1 MASPILPNPQSSDI
15 LNQSNPNIVV
25 QVANRTFGGTS
36 SAHSS
41 SIVNG
46 VKGGSHGLA
55 SATYL
60 NKGYSQY
67 AKPQKTNSTILYLD
81 TNKNITTSTLGNGYF
96 IRNNNYGRI
105 LDSNVSGPISEPN
118 PPGST
123 NNLLVNP
130 NSVYAQKGAN
140 LNTGFLY

>member
-1 MASPILPNPQSSDI
+1 MASNLANPPSSDI
-15 LNQSNPNIVV
+15 LNQTNPNIVV

-36 SAHSS
+36 SSHSS
-41 SIVNG
+41 SSVNG
-46 VKGGSHGLA
+46 VKGGSYGLA

-67 AKPQKTNSTILYLD
+67 SKPQKTNSTILYLD
-81 TNKNITTSTLGNGYF
+81 TNKNLTSSTLGNGYF
-96 IRNNNYGRI
+96 IRNDNYGRI

-123 NNLLVNP
+123 NNRLVNP
-130 NSVYAQKGAN
+130 NSVLAQKGAK

>member
-36 SAHSS
+36 SSHSS
-41 SIVNG
+41 SLVNG

-55 SATYL
+55 PATYL

-67 AKPQKTNSTILYLD
+67 HMPQKAYSTMLNMN
-81 TNKNITTSTLGNGYF
+81 NKNLTTSTLGNGYF
-96 IRNNNYGRI
+96 IRNDNYGRI

-123 NNLLVNP
+123 NNRLVNP
-130 NSVYAQKGAN
+130 NSVLAQKGAK